1 MRPTR
6 LDDKP
11 SVDFSLST
19 AATAPATV
27 ISRPSRIHA
36 TPSATTIR
44 VWNFDHGSRSIRA
57 GIVLRTT
64 PASRAEATS
73 AVMGTSVGY
82 GIVAALTGNVPQVTQ
97 M

>member
-6 LDDKP
+6 LDDNP

-27 ISRPSRIHA
+27 ISRPSRIQA
-36 TPSATTIR
+36 TPRATTIR

-64 PASRAEATS
+64 PGSLTVAVS
-73 AVMGTSVGY
+73 AVMRTSVNRGL
-82 GIVAALTGNVPQVTQ
+82 VAAFDGGVPQDPVR
-97 M
+97 